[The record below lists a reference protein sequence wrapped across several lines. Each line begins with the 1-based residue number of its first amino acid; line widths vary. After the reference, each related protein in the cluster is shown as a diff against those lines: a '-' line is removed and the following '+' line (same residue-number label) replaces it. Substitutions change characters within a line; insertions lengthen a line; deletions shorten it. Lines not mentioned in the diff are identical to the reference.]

1 MYYAPAT
8 PSFRR
13 LILVVDDAE
22 TVRLLASR
30 ALSDEGYDVVTAPDG
45 QSAISVI
52 LGLRT
57 PPDLVITDL
66 RMPIVPG
73 EVLAAWLTQHY
84 PQVPVI
90 FISGFP
96 EDPDIILP
104 GPLLEKPFSPAA
116 LCQVASAV
124 LRRVSPAAAP

>member
-1 MYYAPAT
+1 MYAPAV
-8 PSFRR
+8 PSFRP
-13 LILVVDDAE
+13 LILVVDDSP
-22 TVRLLASR
+22 TVLLVAWH
-30 ALSDEGYDVVTAPDG
+30 ALTDEGYDVVTAADG
-45 QSAISVI
+45 QGAISVV

-73 EVLAAWLTQHY
+73 EVLAAWLTQNY

-104 GPLLEKPFSPAA
+104 GPLLEKPFTPAA
-116 LCQVASAV
+116 LCQVARAV
-124 LRRVSPAAAP
+124 LKRVSPTAAP

>member
-1 MYYAPAT
+1 MYAPAV
-8 PSFRR
+8 PSFRP
-13 LILVVDDAE
+13 LILVVDDSP
-22 TVRLLASR
+22 TVLLVVWH
-30 ALSDEGYDVVTAPDG
+30 ALTDEGYDVVTAADG
-45 QSAISVI
+45 QGAISVV

-73 EVLAAWLTQHY
+73 EVLAAWLTQND

-104 GPLLEKPFSPAA
+104 GPLLEKPFTPAA
-116 LCQVASAV
+116 LCQVARAV
-124 LRRVSPAAAP
+124 LKRVSPTAAP